1 MKDEEKKNEYPTPS
15 RKSVRA
21 SYIWFIVVM
30 ICMLVFCALFLSAAS
45 AEASCTAG
53 GGTTAGDTSSS
64 SVSIGAGGLNGAST
78 NGSGCVSIGAA
89 AAAKNNGATAV
100 GAYSAVDV
108 NYGAALGAY
117 TEVHRQTADGG
128 YYMPGGASEAEKQAV
143 SNTARAADGK
153 YYGVASIGNN
163 EHTRQLVGVAA
174 GSLNTDAANVSQQ
187 LKALEGSMS
196 RSVEAAKKENGGK
209 IKALDDMAV
218 KYDGKDKNSV
228 TLTSAQ
234 EGEAVRLTNV
244 ADGKI
249 VQYGRDAVN
258 GGQLWT
264 LGSSVAKSLV
274 GSFSAGAG
282 GGVTGSFTVD
292 GKEAARVQEAIDQT
306 IDLAKNAK
314 KSEWKLRVN
323 GKETA
328 VRDGDVI
335 AVDEGKNISIAPDA
349 NTGVYKVG
357 VVDNPEFA
365 SVKAGNVL
373 IGGNGI
379 DMGGTR
385 MTGLADG
392 RVYRGSSDAVTGGQL
407 WDAYRRIDKIDE
419 RAKMIGAH
427 AAALSALHPVPYNPY
442 EPTTFS
448 AGFGA
453 YRGEYSAAVGVFHYV
468 RENLLVNTGLALNTG
483 GDLMA
488 RAGISVAVGRGGQR
502 RASLVRD
509 MTDVQRELAAMR
521 QTISQLKKENAQNK
535 ETIRELRK
543 ASHKK

>member
-30 ICMLVFCALFLSAAS
+30 IFMLVFCALFLSSAS

-53 GGTTAGDTSSS
+53 GGTTVGDTSSS
-64 SVSIGAGGLNGAST
+64 SVSIGAGRLNGAST
-78 NGSGCVSIGAA
+78 NGSGCVSIGTA

-128 YYMPGGASEAEKQAV
+128 YYMPGGSSEAEKQAV

-163 EHTRQLVGVAA
+163 EHTRQLVGIAA
-174 GSLNTDAANVSQQ
+174 GSLDTDAANVSQ
-187 LKALEGSMS
+187 LKALEGSIS
-196 RSVEAAKKENGGK
+196 RSVEAAKDENGGK

-218 KYDGKDKNSV
+218 KYDGKEKNSV
-228 TLTSAQ
+228 TLTSAKG
-234 EGEAVRLTNV
+234 GEAVRLTNV

-249 VQYGRDAVN
+249 VQSGRDAVN

-264 LGSSVAKSLV
+264 LGSSVAKSLG

-292 GKEAARVQEAIDQT
+292 GKEAASVQEAIDQT
-306 IDLAKNAK
+306 VDLAKNAK

-349 NTGVYKVG
+349 KTGVYKVG

-365 SVKAGNVL
+365 SVKAGSVL

-521 QTISQLKKENAQNK
+521 QTIAQLKKENAQNK
-535 ETIRELRK
+535 ETIRELQK

>member
-1 MKDEEKKNEYPTPS
+1 MKDEEKKNEYPVPS
-15 RKSVRA
+15 GGTVRT
-21 SYIWFIVVM
+21 SYILFLIVM
-30 ICMLVFCALFLSAAS
+30 IFMLVFCALFLSSAS
-45 AEASCTAG
+45 AEASYRAG
-53 GGTTAGDTSSS
+53 GGTTGNDTAFS
-64 SVSIGAGGLNGAST
+64 SVSIGAGGTNGAST
-78 NGSGCVSIGAA
+78 NGSDCVSIGAA

-100 GAYSAVDV
+100 GAHSVANV
-108 NYGAALGAY
+108 NYGVALGAY
-117 TEVHRQTADGG
+117 TEAYRQTDDGG
-128 YYMPGGASEAEKQAV
+128 YYMPKGASGAEKQAV

-174 GSLNTDAANVSQQ
+174 GSMDTDAANVSQ
-187 LKALEGSMS
+187 LKALEGAMS
-196 RSVEAAKKENGGK
+196 RSVEAAKNENAGK

-228 TLTSAQ
+228 TLTSAKV
-234 EGEAVRLTNV
+234 GEAVRLTNV

-249 VQYGRDAVN
+249 VQSGRDAVN

-264 LGSSVAKSLV
+264 LGNSVAKSLG
-274 GSFSAGAG
+274 GSFSVGAG

-292 GKEAARVQEAIDQT
+292 GKEAGSVQETIDQT
-306 IDLAKNAK
+306 VDLAKNAK

-323 GKETA
+323 GKETT

-349 NTGVYKVG
+349 KTGVYKVG

-385 MTGLADG
+385 ITGLADG

-407 WDAYRRIDKIDE
+407 WYAYRRMDKIDE

-442 EPTTFS
+442 EPTTLS

-468 RENLLVNTGLALNTG
+468 RENLLVNTGLALNTD

-502 RASLVRD
+502 QASLVRD

-521 QTISQLKKENAQNK
+521 QTIAQLKKENAQNK
-535 ETIRELRK
+535 ETISELQK

>member
-15 RKSVRA
+15 RKSVRE
-21 SYIWFIVVM
+21 SYLWFIVVM
-30 ICMLVFCALFLSAAS
+30 IFMLVFCALFLSSAS
-45 AEASCTAG
+45 AEASYTAG

-64 SVSIGAGGLNGAST
+64 SVSIGAGRRNGAST

-89 AAAKNNGATAV
+89 AAAKNNGATAA
-100 GAYSAVDV
+100 GAHSTANV
-108 NYGAALGAY
+108 NYGVALGAY
-117 TEVHRQTADGG
+117 TEAHRQTAASGH
-128 YYMPGGASEAEKQAV
+128 YAPEGASEAEKQAV

-163 EHTRQLVGVAA
+163 EHTRQLVGIAA
-174 GSLNTDAANVSQQ
+174 GSLDTDAANVSQ
-187 LKALEGSMS
+187 LKALEGAMS
-196 RSVEAAKKENGGK
+196 RSVEAAKNENGGK

-228 TLTSAQ
+228 TLTSAKG
-234 EGEAVRLTNV
+234 GEAVRLTNV

-249 VQYGRDAVN
+249 VQSGRDAVN

-264 LGSSVAKSLV
+264 LGSSVAKSLG

-282 GGVTGSFTVD
+282 GGVTDSFTVD
-292 GKEAARVQEAIDQT
+292 GKEAASVQEAIDQT
-306 IDLAKNAK
+306 VDLAKNAK

-349 NTGVYKVG
+349 KTGVYKVG

-365 SVKAGNVL
+365 SVKAGSVL

-509 MTDVQRELAAMR
+509 MTDVQRELADMR
-521 QTISQLKKENAQNK
+521 QTIAQLKKENAQNK
-535 ETIRELRK
+535 ETLRELRK

>member
-30 ICMLVFCALFLSAAS
+30 IFMLVFCALFLSSAS

-78 NGSGCVSIGAA
+78 NGSGCVSIGTA
-89 AAAKNNGATAV
+89 AAAKNNGATAA
-100 GAYSAVDV
+100 GAHSAVDV
-108 NYGAALGAY
+108 NYGVALGAY
-117 TEVHRQTADGG
+117 SEAHRRTADGG
-128 YYMPGGASEAEKQAV
+128 YYMPGEASEAEKQAV

-163 EHTRQLVGVAA
+163 GHTRQLVGVAA
-174 GSLNTDAANVSQQ
+174 GSLDTDAANVSQ
-187 LKALEGSMS
+187 LKALENSMS

-228 TLTSAQ
+228 TLTSAK
-234 EGEAVRLTNV
+234 EGEAVKLTNV

-249 VQYGRDAVN
+249 VQSGRDAVN

-264 LGSSVAKSLV
+264 LGNSVAKSLG
-274 GSFSAGAG
+274 GSFSVGAG

-292 GKEAARVQEAIDQT
+292 GKEAGSVQEAIDQT
-306 IDLAKNAK
+306 VDLAKNAK

-323 GKETA
+323 GKETT

-349 NTGVYKVG
+349 KTGVYKVG

-385 MTGLADG
+385 ITGLADG

-407 WDAYRRIDKIDE
+407 WDAYRRMDKIDE

-442 EPTTFS
+442 EPTTLS

-535 ETIRELRK
+535 ETLRELRK
-543 ASHKK
+543 ASHTK

>member
-1 MKDEEKKNEYPTPS
+1 MKDEEKKNESPTPS

-21 SYIWFIVVM
+21 SYIWFIGVM
-30 ICMLVFCALFLSAAS
+30 IFMLVFCALFLSSAS

-64 SVSIGAGGLNGAST
+64 SVSIGAGGLNGAVT
-78 NGSGCVSIGAA
+78 NGSDCVSVGAA

-100 GAYSAVDV
+100 GAHSAVDV
-108 NYGAALGAY
+108 NYGVALGAY
-117 TEVHRQTADGG
+117 TEAHRRTADGG
-128 YYMPGGASEAEKQAV
+128 YYMPEAASEAEKQAV
-143 SNTARAADGK
+143 SSTARAADGK

-163 EHTRQLVGVAA
+163 GHTRQLVGVAA
-174 GSLNTDAANVSQQ
+174 GSLDTDAANVSQ
-187 LKALEGSMS
+187 LKALEGAMS
-196 RSVEAAKKENGGK
+196 RSVEAAKNENGGK

-264 LGSSVAKSLV
+264 LGSSVAGALG
-274 GSFSAGAG
+274 GSFSVGAG

-292 GKEAARVQEAIDQT
+292 GKEAASVQEAIDQT
-306 IDLAKNAK
+306 VDLAKNAK

-365 SVKAGNVL
+365 SVKAGSVL

-521 QTISQLKKENAQNK
+521 QTIAQLKKENAQNK